1 MVGAAIRRSAVVAL
15 LAVSLT
21 GCFVVPCPDDED
33 DSLVAAFIRAFG
45 MCEPI
50 SVAAKGNIDLE
61 PYYIV
66 YTEVL
71 PESIGG
77 PGLAESLVEF
87 RDEAVALTQA
97 DPVLQQLGENLAE
110 TWSARTQFFVDGLGI
125 EAPVTQQ
132 MIDAMEDW
140 LDRLAASGSME
151 LAEEIAAARAA
162 RPPLQSLVGLDM
174 NAFRAAV
181 LPPDG
186 VFRDDF
192 E

>member
-1 MVGAAIRRSAVVAL
+1 MVGRTIARAVAVAL
-15 LAVSLT
+15 LAASLG
-21 GCFVVPCPDDED
+21 GCFVIPCPDDED
-33 DSLVAAFIRAFG
+33 DSLLAAFIRYFG

-50 SVAAKGNIDLE
+50 LPAAKGNIDLE

-66 YTEVL
+66 YVEVL

-77 PGLAESLVEF
+77 PGLADSMVAF

-110 TWSARTQFFVDGLGI
+110 TWSARTRFFVNGLGI
-125 EAPVTQQ
+125 EAQVTQE
-132 MIDAMEDW
+132 MIDAMDGW
-140 LDRLAASGSME
+140 LDRLASTGSPQ
-151 LAEEIAAARAA
+151 LAAALAAERAA
-162 RPPLQSLVGLDM
+162 RPPLQSLVGVNM

-186 VFRDDF
+186 VFRDEF